1 MRVKIHVVDA
11 ETEAEDSGLL
21 DPTADTPLVNTPLDP
36 NPVKSGGKDS
46 AAVIRQLYGVDTAL
60 TANCTGTN
68 HLAYSFSF

>member
-36 NPVKSGGKDS
+36 NPVKSGGKVSTADDT
-46 AAVIRQLYGVDTAL
+46 ALMIRQLYGVDTVL
-60 TANCTGTN
+60 IPR
-68 HLAYSFSF
+68 

>member
-46 AAVIRQLYGVDTAL
+46 AAVIRQLYGS
-60 TANCTGTN
+60 CTV
-68 HLAYSFSF
+68 LIPR

>member
-46 AAVIRQLYGVDTAL
+46 TSTADDTALMIRQLYGSYTAVIR
-60 TANCTGTN
+60 
-68 HLAYSFSF
+68 H

>member
-46 AAVIRQLYGVDTAL
+46 AADDTAL
-60 TANCTGTN
+60 MIRR
-68 HLAYSFSF
+68 

>member
-46 AAVIRQLYGVDTAL
+46 TAVIRR
-60 TANCTGTN
+60 
-68 HLAYSFSF
+68 